1 MFRYCSS
8 VSLVLFLVG
17 MLVLTT
23 VATLVVT
30 WLACLF
36 CLRSSALLSCS
47 RKCCGLFNWFF
58 LLWWGCCVVV
68 GRLCFVQSRLFRA
81 RFIRAVEVQ
90 NSDPVPMVGVSLF
103 TPFGPANTGSE
114 VRLLLTPQCQ
124 QDDRC
129 DLSCLTA
136 YRTCSR

>member
-1 MFRYCSS
+1 MIAFATKMFRYCPS

-58 LLWWGCCVVV
+58 PLVVGLLQLWWVGC
-68 GRLCFVQSRLFRA
+68 A
-81 RFIRAVEVQ
+81 
-90 NSDPVPMVGVSLF
+90 
-103 TPFGPANTGSE
+103 
-114 VRLLLTPQCQ
+114 
-124 QDDRC
+124 
-129 DLSCLTA
+129 LSKVT
-136 YRTCSR
+136 Y